1 MRGQAEVKKFGKRM
15 IEVLN
20 NPKNAQKGDWN
31 RLTWMQMVTLLK
43 EEVAEL
49 EAECQLA
56 SYEGSANQEE
66 LFNEAADVAIFAMF
80 LADKF
85 RCLKTP

>member
-1 MRGQAEVKKFGKRM
+1 MRGRDEVKKFSKRM
-15 IEVLN
+15 SQVLDL
-20 NPKNAQKGDWN
+20 PKNAQKGDWN
-31 RLTWMQMVTLLK
+31 RLTWMQMVALLK

-56 SYEGSANQEE
+56 AHHEMEGNDE

-85 RCLKTP
+85 KCLKT